1 MVRIICTFLTNL
13 WEKSFAKQ
21 EKETEAIVFVEN
33 QCGDDDD
40 ERICMKFEE
49 FLQISHS
56 LRRAQHIESVA
67 QSFTEQIIA
76 AASKNVKQT
85 RHIQSVALS
94 FTEQIIAAAS
104 KNVKQTRHI
113 QSVAQSFT
121 QDVIAQ
127 ATNNVKQT
135 LNSIMALNITNY
147 GCRKLKQQFEHQ
159 SKVIREELRAE
170 YEIAAQQQR
179 RQRLDKLK
187 TKYNTTSK
195 KLLSSEKEKVLLVN
209 KVEQLHA
216 SNDTLKAE
224 ANKTFEIRYLKLKE
238 ELKAKSKKNIQ
249 QLRQDLS
256 KEYSTK
262 LEKAKKYERKLI
274 ANVER

>member
-67 QSFTEQIIA
+67 Q
-76 AASKNVKQT
+76 
-85 RHIQSVALS
+85 S